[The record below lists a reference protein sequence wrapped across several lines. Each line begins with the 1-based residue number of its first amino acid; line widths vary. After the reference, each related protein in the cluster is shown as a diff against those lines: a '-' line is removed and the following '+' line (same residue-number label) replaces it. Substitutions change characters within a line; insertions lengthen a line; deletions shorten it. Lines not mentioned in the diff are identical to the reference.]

1 MLYLDRPQTLGFE
14 SPFSVEC
21 SGWDSSPFFS
31 LPLATE
37 WFSAVP
43 RAHMA
48 SQGEE
53 EDWRCEAGRTFV
65 SASLLTLSPQL
76 PTQKTHVHTHIHVH
90 MHTPVVPAHFR
101 LPFWKGP
108 KGHSK
113 MSARSGLGMRLC
125 THTQWCTHIHTIHTH
140 TNAVHTYSV
149 TNTSI
154 HNLYIRTVSYPHTC
168 THAYTYSDIQII

>member
-65 SASLLTLSPQL
+65 SASLLTLSLQP
-76 PTQKTHVHTHIHVH
+76 PTQKTHVRTYTHSPLPAAIWKGQKVIPKWQPEVGWGWDYVHTHSDVHIYTQFIHIQ
-90 MHTPVVPAHFR
+90 MQF
-101 LPFWKGP
+101 
-108 KGHSK
+108 
-113 MSARSGLGMRLC
+113 
-125 THTQWCTHIHTIHTH
+125 IHTVWQIHPYIIYTYEQYHTH
-140 TNAVHTYSV
+140 THVRMHTHTV
-149 TNTSI
+149 T
-154 HNLYIRTVSYPHTC
+154 YR
-168 THAYTYSDIQII
+168 